1 VTYYN
6 STLTGRTRSTNVT
19 ATVEDEEVNIY
30 TCPPNV
36 RAHMSLLYVINV
48 TGANCTVDV
57 VWNRADGSHAHIL
70 GDRIKQGGEA
80 IQFSNGFIVLEPGD
94 EINITPTNQ
103 NNPHIDAFC
112 TVEEFFPNKI

>member
-19 ATVEDEEVNIY
+19 ATVENEEVNIY

-36 RAHMSLLYVINV
+36 RAHMSLLYVKNV
-48 TGANCTVDV
+48 SGGNCTVDV
-57 VWNRADGSHAHIL
+57 EWDRADSTHAHIL
-70 GDRIKQGGEA
+70 GDKNIGNGEY
-80 IQFSNGFIVLEPGD
+80 IQWSGAFIVLEPGD
-94 EINITPTNQ
+94 EINLTPSSQAT
-103 NNPHIDAFC
+103 PHIDAFC